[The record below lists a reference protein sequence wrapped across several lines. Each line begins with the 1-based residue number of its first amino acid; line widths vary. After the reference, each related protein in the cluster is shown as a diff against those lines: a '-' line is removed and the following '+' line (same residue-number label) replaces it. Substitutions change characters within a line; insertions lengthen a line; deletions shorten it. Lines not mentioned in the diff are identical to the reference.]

1 MKSPD
6 NKIHLTKREFQ
17 VLNLMAKGLNNN
29 SIAYNISITSHTVKS
44 HVASILKKL
53 KAKYRSLAVIIGIKK
68 GVLTIKEI
76 NV

>member
-29 SIAYNISITSHTVKS
+29 SIAYNLSITSHTVKS

-53 KAKYRSLAVIIGIKK
+53 KAKDRLIAVIIGIKK
-68 GVLTIKEI
+68 GVLKINEI
-76 NV
+76 DV